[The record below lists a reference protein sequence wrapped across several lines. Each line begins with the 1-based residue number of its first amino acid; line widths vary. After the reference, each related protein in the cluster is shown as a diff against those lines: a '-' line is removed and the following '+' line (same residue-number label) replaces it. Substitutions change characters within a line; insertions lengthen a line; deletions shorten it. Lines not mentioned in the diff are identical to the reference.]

1 MDTKRM
7 FELSDK
13 HLMTFTK
20 RSPVA
25 LVRGEGSR
33 VWDSNGKEY
42 LDFTGGIAVTALGH
56 SHPKVVGTLR
66 EQAATLVHVSNYF
79 HIPQQA
85 QLAQLLC
92 EHSFA
97 DRVFFSNS
105 GAEANETAIKLARKW
120 AKEHGSSDRGDIISM
135 RGGFQGGPWRP
146 SRPRRRRSITTAS
159 SRFRGASSTSRSDD
173 LKALERAIDSR
184 TAAVLVEPIQG
195 EGGVIFPTTA
205 ICPGCARSVTRR
217 ASPSSST
224 RSRRAWGAPASS
236 AHEHCGGR
244 ARHHDGGQG
253 TRPPMACRWAPR
265 SPPRTW
271 RGLHAG
277 QHGETFGGNPFA
289 TAVGVTVF
297 TTLLEERLPSNAP
310 RAGRKL
316 CWTVLR
322 AVQTKHP
329 QTVGEV
335 SGRGLLV
342 AMDQMMRRWVTWCRP
357 CRERGL
363 LVLTAGDN
371 ALRLAPALV
380 VEAPRSTGAWRSSI
394 AALKACRRR
403 EATSCR
409 SGTSTGA
416 RPAPVRADRRSQG
429 QAKARRPGHAALR
442 PDDRPHLREA
452 VAPDAGH
459 LRGGHDAAGGG
470 GRLPRQRARS
480 GWARASPCR
489 TSRATCR
496 AGWTW

>member
-20 RSPVA
+20 RYPVA

-135 RGGFQGGPWRP
+135 RGGFHGRTLATVTATAQEKYHHGFEPLPGGFKYV
-146 SRPRRRRSITTAS
+146 A
-159 SRFRGASSTSRSDD
+159 FND

-184 TAAVLVEPIQG
+184 TAGVLVEPIQG
-195 EGGVIFPTTA
+195 EGGVIVPDEGYL
-205 ICPGCARSVTRR
+205 PGLRKLCDEAGVLLILDEIQTGMGRTGKLWAYEHSGVAPDIMTVAKALANGVPIGATLATEDVARVFT
-217 ASPSSST
+217 P
-224 RSRRAWGAPASS
+224 
-236 AHEHCGGR
+236 
-244 ARHHDGGQG
+244 G
-253 TRPPMACRWAPR
+253 T
-265 SPPRTW
+265 
-271 RGLHAG
+271 
-277 QHGETFGGNPFA
+277 HGSTFGGNPLA

-297 TTLLEERLPSNAP
+297 STLIEERLAE
-310 RAGRKL
+310 RAGRMGKL
-316 CWTVLR
+316 LLETLEAIR
-322 AVQTKHP
+322 AKHP
-329 QTVGEV
+329 NAVKEIR
-335 SGRGLLV
+335 GRGLLAGLDLVPPVGDAV
-342 AMDQMMRRWVTWCRP
+342 AA

-371 ALRLAPALV
+371 TLRLAPALV
-380 VEAPRSTGAWRSSI
+380 VSEKEIAEACGI
-394 AALKACRRR
+394 IDVALKAV
-403 EATSCR
+403 T
-409 SGTSTGA
+409 
-416 RPAPVRADRRSQG
+416 P
-429 QAKARRPGHAALR
+429 
-442 PDDRPHLREA
+442 
-452 VAPDAGH
+452 
-459 LRGGHDAAGGG
+459 
-470 GRLPRQRARS
+470 
-480 GWARASPCR
+480 
-489 TSRATCR
+489 
-496 AGWTW
+496 

>member
-1 MDTKRM
+1 VDTKRM

-20 RSPVA
+20 RYPVA

-135 RGGFQGGPWRP
+135 RGGFHGRTLATVTATAQEKYHHGFEPLPGGFKYV
-146 SRPRRRRSITTAS
+146 A
-159 SRFRGASSTSRSDD
+159 FND

-184 TAAVLVEPIQG
+184 TAGVLVEPIQG
-195 EGGVIFPTTA
+195 EGGVIVPDEGYL
-205 ICPGCARSVTRR
+205 PGLRKLCDEAGVLLILDEIQTGMGRTGKLWAYEHSGVAPDIMTVAKALANGVPIGATLATEDVARVFT
-217 ASPSSST
+217 P
-224 RSRRAWGAPASS
+224 
-236 AHEHCGGR
+236 
-244 ARHHDGGQG
+244 G
-253 TRPPMACRWAPR
+253 T
-265 SPPRTW
+265 
-271 RGLHAG
+271 
-277 QHGETFGGNPFA
+277 HGSTFGGNPLA

-297 TTLLEERLPSNAP
+297 STLIEERLAE
-310 RAGRKL
+310 RAGRMGKL
-316 CWTVLR
+316 LLETLEAIR
-322 AVQTKHP
+322 AKHP
-329 QTVGEV
+329 NAVKEIR
-335 SGRGLLV
+335 GRGLLAGLDLVPPVGDAV
-342 AMDQMMRRWVTWCRP
+342 AA

-371 ALRLAPALV
+371 TLRLAPALV
-380 VEAPRSTGAWRSSI
+380 VSEKEIAEACGI
-394 AALKACRRR
+394 IDVALKAV
-403 EATSCR
+403 T
-409 SGTSTGA
+409 
-416 RPAPVRADRRSQG
+416 P
-429 QAKARRPGHAALR
+429 
-442 PDDRPHLREA
+442 
-452 VAPDAGH
+452 
-459 LRGGHDAAGGG
+459 
-470 GRLPRQRARS
+470 
-480 GWARASPCR
+480 
-489 TSRATCR
+489 
-496 AGWTW
+496 

>member
-20 RSPVA
+20 RYPVA

-56 SHPKVVGTLR
+56 CHPKVVGTLR

-135 RGGFQGGPWRP
+135 RGGFHGRTLATVTATAQEKYHHGFEPLPGGFKYV
-146 SRPRRRRSITTAS
+146 A
-159 SRFRGASSTSRSDD
+159 FND

-195 EGGVIFPTTA
+195 EGGVIVPDEGYL
-205 ICPGCARSVTRR
+205 PGLRKLCDEAGILLILDEIQTGMGRTGKLWAYEHSGVAPDIMTVAKALANGVPIGATLATEDVARVFT
-217 ASPSSST
+217 P
-224 RSRRAWGAPASS
+224 
-236 AHEHCGGR
+236 
-244 ARHHDGGQG
+244 G
-253 TRPPMACRWAPR
+253 T
-265 SPPRTW
+265 
-271 RGLHAG
+271 
-277 QHGETFGGNPFA
+277 HGSTFGGNPLA

-297 TTLLEERLPSNAP
+297 STLIEDKLAE
-310 RAGRKL
+310 RAGRVGKL
-316 CWTVLR
+316 LLQTLEAIR
-322 AVQTKHP
+322 AKHP
-329 QTVGEV
+329 KAVKEV
-335 SGRGLLV
+335 RGRGLLAGLDLVPPVGDAV
-342 AMDQMMRRWVTWCRP
+342 AA

-371 ALRLAPALV
+371 TLRLAPALIV
-380 VEAPRSTGAWRSSI
+380 SEKEIAEACDI
-394 AALKACRRR
+394 IDVALKAV
-403 EATSCR
+403 T
-409 SGTSTGA
+409 
-416 RPAPVRADRRSQG
+416 P
-429 QAKARRPGHAALR
+429 
-442 PDDRPHLREA
+442 
-452 VAPDAGH
+452 
-459 LRGGHDAAGGG
+459 
-470 GRLPRQRARS
+470 
-480 GWARASPCR
+480 
-489 TSRATCR
+489 
-496 AGWTW
+496 